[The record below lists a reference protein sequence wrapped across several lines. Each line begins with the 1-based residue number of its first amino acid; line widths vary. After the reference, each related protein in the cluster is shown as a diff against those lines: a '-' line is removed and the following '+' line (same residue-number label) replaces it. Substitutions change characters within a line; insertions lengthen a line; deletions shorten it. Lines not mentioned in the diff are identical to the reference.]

1 MTDDADQHDL
11 DKMRGLTFLWVLVL
25 AGGMALLF
33 ALTQWGLLDDV
44 PLSEVGAVA
53 VGTGNGIG
61 IVAIGGWNAIG
72 IVAIGGANS
81 IGIISIGG
89 LNSLGVISFGG
100 LTSGGGVTF
109 GGLSSFGIARGVRF
123 LAWSPLRMRGGQ
135 PC

>member
-1 MTDDADQHDL
+1 MADEMDSHEL

-25 AGGMALLF
+25 VGGMALMF

-44 PLSEVGAVA
+44 PMSEVTAIA
-53 VGTGNGIG
+53 VGAGNGVG
-61 IVAIGGWNAIG
+61 IVAFGGWNAIG

-81 IGIISIGG
+81 IGVISIGG

-100 LTSGGGVTF
+100 LSSGGLITF
-109 GGLSSFGIARGVRF
+109 GGFNSFGVIRGTRF
-123 LAWSPLRMRGGQ
+123 LTWSPLKMRGGK